1 MLVPE
6 DRQRYGLV
14 QTLSV
19 MDNMLLASLKNYL
32 KMGFLARKLE
42 KTAAEQQIKDLSI
55 RVANLQQPIT
65 SLSGGNQQKVVV
77 AKGLLT
83 QPKVLLLD
91 EPTRGIDVGA
101 KSEIFEIM
109 NRLASQKY
117 GVIFRLIGTKGNPG
131 DV

>member
-1 MLVPE
+1 
-6 DRQRYGLV
+6 
-14 QTLSV
+14 

-32 KMGFLARKLE
+32 KGIFPGAQAGKGSHRR
-42 KTAAEQQIKDLSI
+42 QIRELSI
-55 RVANLQQPIT
+55 RVANPQQPIT
-65 SLSGGNQQKVVV
+65 ALSGGNQQKVVV

-117 GVIFRLIGTKGNPG
+117 GSFSSRRN
-131 DV
+131 